1 MNLDFSTQTKLYEL
15 SKILHWIMVGDD
27 GVPEFYLDNHMLQTM
42 RVCEAKFLADFVE
55 GYYKKGTDGR
65 IWFLD
70 FGSLVHSRVEYY
82 YLHRSDREFDVIE
95 WAGNQS
101 AQSWNEADMDHF
113 STHKSYIALGGL
125 YGFCA
130 LLLQY
135 AQTYHTENERFKV
148 VGAELYFGKDKAVP
162 LLSDGSQF
170 GFRLYSAGKIDLL
183 MDDGIS
189 IGPMD
194 HKTAGS
200 FRGKNPAIGYEIHDG
215 MTGYVY
221 AAQQILKRADSNE
234 RRVPNKIWMNFL
246 QVAPAKEI
254 SQRFARVPLY
264 KTDWQLEQYRLRQ
277 ISTAQ
282 RIVQLLTD
290 DRLVPFYNTSACNN
304 YMHYPCTYQNAHR
317 QNSQESQLVILNS
330 EFSKGRIWNPELS
343 AMQSTV
349 GAEEE

>member
-1 MNLDFSTQTKLYEL
+1 MTLDFSSQSRLHDLAQK
-15 SKILHWIMVGDD
+15 LHWIKIADD
-27 GVPEFYLDNHMLQTM
+27 GIPELYLDNHMLQTM
-42 RVCEAKFLADFVE
+42 RVCEAKFMADFVE
-55 GYYKKGTDGR
+55 GYYRAGTDGR
-65 IWFLD
+65 VWFLD
-70 FGSLVHSRVEYY
+70 FGTLVHSSIEYY
-82 YLHRSDREFDVIE
+82 YLHRNELDFDVIE
-95 WAGNQS
+95 WAGALS
-101 AQSWNEADMDHF
+101 AQAWDEAKMDYF
-113 STHKSYIALGGL
+113 KDHKSYVALGGL

-162 LLSDGSQF
+162 LLSDAAEF
-170 GFRLYSAGKIDLL
+170 GFRLYSTGKIDLL
-183 MDDGIS
+183 MDDGTS

-221 AAQQILKRADSNE
+221 AAQKIIAANMPNIRS
-234 RRVPNKIWMNFL
+234 VPNKIWMNFL
-246 QVAPAKEI
+246 QVAPTKEM

-264 KTDWQLEQYRLRQ
+264 KTDWQLEQYRQRQ

-282 RIVQLLTD
+282 RIIQLLTD

-317 QNSQESQLVILNS
+317 QNSASAQLTILNS
-330 EFSKGRIWNPELS
+330 EFLKGRIWNPELS

-349 GAEEE
+349 GESE